1 MAYTPKWWWQ
11 NSVVYQV
18 YPRSFQDSNHDGIGD
33 LKGIISRLDY
43 IKKLGADIIW
53 LNPIYRSP
61 NVDNGYDISDYR
73 AIDPTFG
80 SLTDFKELLTKAHE
94 LGLKIMMD
102 LVVNHSSDENEWF
115 KQSRQGKENPYRD
128 YYIWRDPVDGHE
140 PTNWGSYFSGSAW
153 QYDETSGQYY
163 LHLFAVKQPDLNWEN
178 EAVRHSVYDIMNWWA
193 DLGVDGFRMDVI
205 NLISKPAVYKDVP
218 TAPRMQYGDVEPVV
232 ANGHRM
238 HEFLQEM
245 HQAVMTK
252 HDLVTVGETP
262 GATTDDAKK
271 YANLEQTELN
281 MVFEFEHVGLDGN
294 DNPALGKW
302 SDKKVS
308 LPELRDN
315 LVKWQ
320 TQLSGKAW
328 NSLYWNNHD
337 QPRVVSRFGNDDP
350 KYRVVSAKM
359 LATMLHC
366 LQGTPYIYA
375 GEELGMT
382 NTTFNSLSDYRDLES
397 INAYHQLVDEEHL
410 VDGKTMSRYLAIH
423 SRDSARTPMQWD
435 DSKNAGFSD
444 AEPWIA
450 VNPNYSEI
458 NARAALADPSS
469 VFYHYQ
475 KLIQMRHD
483 LPVMTEGKFALVK
496 GNESDDQVFAYTR
509 DDGETTL
516 LVVANFTKETIKREY
531 AAGKGKLL
539 LSNYEDDMGE
549 TLRPYEAKVYEFSSK
564 GE

>member
-43 IKKLGADIIW
+43 IKKLGTDIIW

-218 TAPRMQYGDVEPVV
+218 TASGMQYGDVEPVV

-245 HQAVMTK
+245 HQAVMAK

-320 TQLSGKAW
+320 TQLNGKAW

-397 INAYHQLVDEEHL
+397 INAYHQLVDGEHL

-423 SRDSARTPMQWD
+423 SRDNARTPMQWD

-458 NARAALADPSS
+458 NAKAALADPSS

-483 LPVMTEGKFALVK
+483 LPVMTEGKFALVN
-496 GNESDDQVFAYTR
+496 GNELDEQVFAYTR

-531 AAGKGKLL
+531 AAGQGKLL

-564 GE
+564 R

>member
-80 SLTDFKELLTKAHE
+80 SLTDFKGLLTKAHE

-153 QYDETSGQYY
+153 QYDEASGQYY

-218 TAPRMQYGDVEPVV
+218 TAPEMKCCDVEPVV

-245 HQAVMTK
+245 HQAVMAK

-281 MVFEFEHVGLDGN
+281 MIFEFEHVGLDGN

-423 SRDSARTPMQWD
+423 SRDNARTPMQWD

-458 NARAALADPSS
+458 NAKAALADPSS

-483 LPVMTEGKFALVK
+483 LPVMTEGKFALVN

-516 LVVANFTKETIKREY
+516 LVVTNFTKETITREY

-539 LSNYEDDMGE
+539 LSNYEDDQGK

-564 GE
+564 G

>member
-73 AIDPTFG
+73 VIDPTFG

-163 LHLFAVKQPDLNWEN
+163 LHLFAVKQPDLNWDN

-423 SRDSARTPMQWD
+423 SRDNARTPMQWD

>member
-1 MAYTPKWWWQ
+1 MAYKPKLWWQ
-11 NSVVYQV
+11 NAVVYQV

-33 LKGIISRLDY
+33 LKGIINRLDY

-61 NVDNGYDISDYR
+61 NIDNGYDISDYR

-80 SLTDFKELLTKAHE
+80 SLDDFKELLTAAHHRK
-94 LGLKIMMD
+94 LKIMMD

-128 YYIWRDPVDGHE
+128 YYIWRDPVDGHA

-153 QYDETSGQYY
+153 QFDEKSGQYY
-163 LHLFAVKQPDLNWEN
+163 LHLFATKQPDLNWEN
-178 EAVRHSVYDIMNWWA
+178 QSVRHSVYNIMNWWA

-205 NLISKPAVYKDVP
+205 NLISKPAVYQDGEIP
-218 TAPRMQYGDVEPVV
+218 AGGEYANVEPIIS
-232 ANGHRM
+232 NGHRV

-245 HQAVMTK
+245 HQAVMAK

-262 GATTDDAKK
+262 NASTEDAKK
-271 YANLEQTELN
+271 YANLNQSELN
-281 MVFEFEHVGLDGN
+281 MVFEFEHVGLDA
-294 DNPALGKW
+294 NPNPTLGKW

-308 LPELRDN
+308 LSALRN
-315 LVKWQ
+315 NFVKWQ

-382 NTTFNSLSDYRDLES
+382 NSKFNSLSDYRDLES
-397 INAYHQLVDEEHL
+397 LNAYHQLVEEEHL
-410 VDGKTMSRYLAIH
+410 VDDSTMLKYLAAH
-423 SRDSARTPMQWD
+423 SRDNARTPMQWD

-444 AEPWIA
+444 VTPWIS
-450 VNPNYSEI
+450 VNPNYPKI
-458 NARAALADPSS
+458 NAKAALADPTSI
-469 VFYHYQ
+469 FYYYQ
-475 KLIQMRHD
+475 KLIQLRHN
-483 LPVMTEGKFALVK
+483 LPVMTEGNFALVS

-509 DDGETTL
+509 SDGNTTL
-516 LVVANFTKETIKREY
+516 LVITNFTKATIVRKY
-531 AAGKGKLL
+531 AAGQGTLL
-539 LSNYEDDMGE
+539 LSNYEDDQGE
-549 TLRPYEAKVYEFSSK
+549 TLRPYEAKIYQFSSK
-564 GE
+564 E

>member
-80 SLTDFKELLTKAHE
+80 SLTDFKELLTRAHE

-218 TAPRMQYGDVEPVV
+218 TASGMQYGDVEPVV

-245 HQAVMTK
+245 HQAVMAK

-320 TQLSGKAW
+320 TQLNGKAW

-397 INAYHQLVDEEHL
+397 INAYHQLVDGEHL

-423 SRDSARTPMQWD
+423 SRDNARTPMQWD

-458 NARAALADPSS
+458 NAKAALADPSS

-483 LPVMTEGKFALVK
+483 LPVMTEGKFALVN
-496 GNESDDQVFAYTR
+496 GNELDEQVFAYTR

-531 AAGKGKLL
+531 AAGQGKLL

-564 GE
+564 R

>member
-128 YYIWRDPVDGHE
+128 YYVWRDPVDGHE

-218 TAPRMQYGDVEPVV
+218 TASGMQYGDVEPVV

-245 HQAVMTK
+245 HQAVMAK

-320 TQLSGKAW
+320 TQLNGKAW

-359 LATMLHC
+359 LATILHC

-397 INAYHQLVDEEHL
+397 INAYHQLVDGEHL

-423 SRDSARTPMQWD
+423 SRDNARTPMQWD

-458 NARAALADPSS
+458 NAKAALADPSS

-483 LPVMTEGKFALVK
+483 LPVMTEGKFALVN
-496 GNESDDQVFAYTR
+496 GNELDEQVFAYTR

-531 AAGKGKLL
+531 AAGQGKLL
-539 LSNYEDDMGE
+539 LSNYEDVMGE

-564 GE
+564 R

>member
-1 MAYTPKWWWQ
+1 MAYTPTWWWQ

-140 PTNWGSYFSGSAW
+140 PTNWGAYFSGSAW

-205 NLISKPAVYKDVP
+205 NLISKPSVYKDVP
-218 TAPRMQYGDVEPVV
+218 TAPGMQYGDVEPVV

-245 HQAVMTK
+245 HQAVMAK

-320 TQLSGKAW
+320 TQLNGKAW

-423 SRDSARTPMQWD
+423 SRDNARTPMQWD

-458 NARAALADPSS
+458 NAKAALADPSS

-483 LPVMTEGKFALVK
+483 LPVMTEGKFALVN
-496 GNESDDQVFAYTR
+496 GNELDEQVFAYTR

-531 AAGKGKLL
+531 AAGQGKLL

-564 GE
+564 R